1 MAEFEASMKKRM
13 DRVEAAITQVAQ
25 ILVDQSERIDGVRNE
40 LHTTRDAL
48 TTRLDAV
55 TDRLDVVTDRLDVVT
70 DRLDA
75 VTDRLDRLIDV
86 SIKERTF
93 GVERIPEL
101 ERRIARLEQHAG
113 F

>member
-1 MAEFEASMKKRM
+1 MAEFEEVMKKRM
-13 DRVEAAITQVAQ
+13 DRVDAAITQVAE
-25 ILVDQSERIDGVRNE
+25 ILVDQSERIDAVRDE

-55 TDRLDVVTDRLDVVT
+55 TDRLDRVTDRLDG
-70 DRLDA
+70 

-93 GVERIPEL
+93 GVERIAEL